1 MAGDGSYSMG
11 MQPSTDAVAYPG
23 GTDIQT
29 EEERMKTGRQHTL
42 ATGHASDGTS
52 EEFQRALAGL
62 LGYQC
67 VHFADIEN
75 VEETARES
83 KTEVVANYVHKHVQ
97 EVGDVIAGRQ
107 QPENKE
113 ITSTRTN
120 WLRRIANACQ

>member
-1 MAGDGSYSMG
+1 MAGDGSYYMA

-42 ATGHASDGTS
+42 VTGHASDGTS

-62 LGYQC
+62 LGCQC

-83 KTEVVANYVHKHVQ
+83 KTEVVANCVHKHVQ
-97 EVGDVIAGRQ
+97 RKLVR
-107 QPENKE
+107 
-113 ITSTRTN
+113 
-120 WLRRIANACQ
+120 